1 MKDQKHL
8 KKDKENK
15 DLRIFTTPHKLAK
28 AVVSGGAPRR
38 KKRTEDK

>member
-1 MKDQKHL
+1 MKDRKHF
-8 KKDKENK
+8 KKDETNK

-38 KKRTEDK
+38 KKTKAR